1 MRDRGPRAKV
11 MRRFGVTLAPS
22 PKYQRILEKRPNP
35 PGQHGARAKRSRK
48 IGAYGSR
55 LTEKQKLRAF
65 YGVAERQLR
74 RYVEEALRRTGPT
87 GTNLLQLLEQRLD
100 ALVYR
105 LGLAPSIWASRQIV
119 GHGHVLVDGKRV
131 DIPSYQVRPGQ
142 TISLSERFK
151 KSAQVAAWK
160 ARGGIAPPAYLELD
174 FEQMSG
180 KLMREPARDE
190 IPVPI
195 DDRLI
200 VEFYSR

>member
-1 MRDRGPRAKV
+1 

-35 PGQHGARAKRSRK
+35 PGQHGARAKRSKK

-55 LTEKQKLRAF
+55 LFEKQKLRAF
-65 YGVAERQLR
+65 YGIAERQMR
-74 RYVEEALRRTGPT
+74 RYVEEALRQKGPT

-100 ALVYR
+100 AIVYR
-105 LGLAPSIWASRQIV
+105 LGLAPSIWAARQVV
-119 GHGHVLVDGKRV
+119 GHGHVLVHGKRV

-160 ARGGIAPPAYLELD
+160 ERGGIMPPPYLELD
-174 FEQMSG
+174 QANLSG
-180 KLMREPARDE
+180 KLVRAPARDE
-190 IPVPI
+190 IPVPV

>member
-1 MRDRGPRAKV
+1 

-35 PGQHGARAKRSRK
+35 PGQHGGRSRRAK

-65 YGVAERQLR
+65 YGVAERQMQ
-74 RYVEEALRRTGPT
+74 RYVAEATRRQGPT
-87 GTNLLQLLEQRLD
+87 GTNLLQILETRLD
-100 ALVYR
+100 AVVYR
-105 LGLAPSIWASRQIV
+105 LGIAPTIWSARQIV

-142 TISLSERFK
+142 TIKLTERMQR
-151 KSAQVAAWK
+151 SRQVAVWTE
-160 ARGGIAPPAYLELD
+160 RGGILPPAYLELD
-174 FEQMSG
+174 RDSMTG
-180 KLMREPARDE
+180 KLVRLPERDE
-190 IPVPI
+190 IPVPV

>member
-1 MRDRGPRAKV
+1 

-35 PGQHGARAKRSRK
+35 PGQHGGRSRRAKV
-48 IGAYGSR
+48 GAYGSR

-65 YGVAERQLR
+65 YGVAERQMR
-74 RYVEEALRRTGPT
+74 RYVAEATRRQGPT
-87 GTNLLQLLEQRLD
+87 GTNLLQILETRLD

-105 LGLAPSIWASRQIV
+105 LGLAPTIWSARQVV

-142 TISLSERFK
+142 TIKLTERMQR
-151 KSAQVAAWK
+151 SRQVAVWTE
-160 ARGGIAPPAYLELD
+160 RGGILPPPYLELD
-174 FEQMSG
+174 RDTMTG
-180 KLMREPARDE
+180 KLVRLPERDE
-190 IPVPI
+190 IPVPV

>member
-1 MRDRGPRAKV
+1 

-35 PGQHGARAKRSRK
+35 PGQHGAKAKRSKK

-55 LTEKQKLRAF
+55 LFEKQKLRAF
-65 YGVAERQLR
+65 YGIAERQMR
-74 RYVEEALRRTGPT
+74 RYVEEALRRSGPT
-87 GTNLLQLLEQRLD
+87 GTNLMQLLEQRLD
-100 ALVYR
+100 AVVYR

-119 GHGHVLVDGKRV
+119 GHGHVLVNGKRV
-131 DIPSYQVRPGQ
+131 DIPSYQVRPGEM
-142 TISLSERFK
+142 ISLSEKFR
-151 KSAQVAAWK
+151 KSAQVAAWR

-174 FEQMSG
+174 QEQLSG
-180 KLMREPARDE
+180 KLVREPARDE

>member
-1 MRDRGPRAKV
+1 

-35 PGQHGARAKRSRK
+35 PGQHGARARRAKV
-48 IGAYGSR
+48 GAYGSR

-65 YGVAERQLR
+65 YGVAERQMR
-74 RYVEEALRRTGPT
+74 RYVAEATRRQGPT
-87 GTNLLQLLEQRLD
+87 GTNLLQILETRLD

-105 LGLAPSIWASRQIV
+105 LGLAPTIWSARQVV

-142 TISLSERFK
+142 TIKLTERMQR
-151 KSAQVAAWK
+151 SRQVAVWTE
-160 ARGGIAPPAYLELD
+160 RGGILPPPYLELD
-174 FEQMSG
+174 RDTMTG
-180 KLMREPARDE
+180 KLVRLPERDE
-190 IPVPI
+190 IPVPV

>member
-1 MRDRGPRAKV
+1 MRDRGPKAKV

-35 PGQHGARAKRSRK
+35 PGQHGARAKRSKK

-55 LTEKQKLRAF
+55 LFEKQKLRAF
-65 YGVAERQLR
+65 YGIAERQMR
-74 RYVEEALRRTGPT
+74 NYVEEAMRRSGPT
-87 GTNLLQLLEQRLD
+87 GTNLMQLLEQRLD
-100 ALVYR
+100 AVVYR

-119 GHGHVLVDGKRV
+119 GHGHVLVNGKRV

-142 TISLSERFK
+142 TISLSARFK
-151 KSAQVAAWK
+151 KSAQVEAWK
-160 ARGGIAPPAYLELD
+160 ARGGIAPPPYLELD

-180 KLMREPARDE
+180 KLLREPARDE
-190 IPVPI
+190 IPIPI

>member
-1 MRDRGPRAKV
+1 MRDTGPKAKK

-35 PGQHGARAKRSRK
+35 PGQHGGRKTRSKK

-55 LTEKQKLRAF
+55 LFEKQKLRAF
-65 YGVAERQLR
+65 YGIAERQMR
-74 RYVEEALRRTGPT
+74 RYVEEALRRQGPT

-100 ALVYR
+100 AVVYR
-105 LGLAPSIWASRQIV
+105 LGLAPSIWASRQVV
-119 GHGHVLVDGKRV
+119 GHGHVLVNGKRV
-131 DIPSYQVRPGQ
+131 DIPSFSVRPGQ
-142 TISLSERFK
+142 TISLSEKFK
-151 KSAQVAAWK
+151 KSAQVAVWK
-160 ARGGIAPPAYLELD
+160 ERGGIAPPPYLELD
-174 FEQMSG
+174 QDQMSG
-180 KLMREPARDE
+180 RLIREPARDE